1 MIRLKRADLVSR
13 LEKGTVGDPSLDV
26 LGDGKIDSLQLII
39 SLFYVARTDHE
50 LGENRGN

>member
-26 LGDGKIDSLQLII
+26 SGDGKIDSRQPII
-39 SLFYVARTDHE
+39 SLFYVVLTEHE